1 MDDESSVATAEVPEA
16 GIPKSD
22 IVLGFQPPEIRPH
35 TGYAI
40 A

>member
-1 MDDESSVATAEVPEA
+1 MRFSSTLDTEELVVA

-22 IVLGFQPPEIRPH
+22 IVLGFQPPELCPH